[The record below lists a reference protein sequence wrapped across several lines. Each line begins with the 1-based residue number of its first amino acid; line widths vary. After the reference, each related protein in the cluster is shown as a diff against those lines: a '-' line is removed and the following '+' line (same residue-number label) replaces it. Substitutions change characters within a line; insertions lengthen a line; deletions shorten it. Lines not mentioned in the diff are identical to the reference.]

1 MSLEKIAARQP
12 LSKEDII
19 AAANEYVELEKQAA
33 AADAFGRDLAHKYVG
48 VLEKQASEEKKPEVE
63 KVAADKELQSALELL
78 RNLKVI
84 A

>member
-33 AADAFGRDLAHKYVG
+33 DADAFGRELAHKYV
-48 VLEKQASEEKKPEVE
+48 VELEKKASEEKVEVE
-63 KVAADKELQSALELL
+63 KVAEDKELQSALDLL